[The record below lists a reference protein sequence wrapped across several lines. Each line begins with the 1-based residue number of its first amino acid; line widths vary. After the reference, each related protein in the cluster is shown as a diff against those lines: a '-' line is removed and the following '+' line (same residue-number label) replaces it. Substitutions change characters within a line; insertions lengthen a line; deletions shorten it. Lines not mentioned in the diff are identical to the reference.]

1 MTFNYKGENLFLEKY
16 LKTHTWPC
24 LKERIEIAVTWQQNV
39 TFKITSSV
47 KKAKTRFSLVFEPW
61 KTIIKRQEFHSTI
74 SMARLQLIDGI
85 YYPQERVNR
94 TYKLAKTYRT
104 LMQFSRAWG
113 ARRIICMG
121 SPWVTVKRE
130 IIKSAS
136 TVISYY
142 STLTKQRDTRQR
154 WINGNAD
161 QKDTESSV
169 NWCWCGYQDK
179 QVAQSIYVMLCKTW
193 LTV

>member
-24 LKERIEIAVTWQQNV
+24 LKESIEIAVTWQQNV

-47 KKAKTRFSLVFEPW
+47 KKAKTRF
-61 KTIIKRQEFHSTI
+61 RTI

-94 TYKLAKTYRT
+94 TYELAKTYRT

-179 QVAQSIYVMLCKTW
+179 QIADSIYVMLWKR
-193 LTV
+193 